1 MRTRVILLSFLIL
14 ICLTSDIYAGDS
26 ACLSYES
33 CFEDAISQYK
43 DGKLNESLEEFR
55 FLADN
60 REDINNSEIAG
71 ISLFMAGYIMEEL
84 GLEGADLYL
93 GQVIS
98 VYPLLSDYALF
109 KSAEIVERRSGPAEA
124 AELYK
129 RIYDSYP
136 DSGLQKN
143 ALLRAAKAYLT
154 AGNTKEA
161 RENYR
166 IFLKS
171 YPKDAAVPD
180 ALYSIAM
187 SYLQDGNDAVAQEYF
202 TRLWLYHPVSKAGR
216 SVKTMI
222 RLPLSAGNIY
232 KRGESL
238 YDAGYYED
246 AIGEYKQ
253 FLLLKKGVSKTKKK
267 EAFFKIGM
275 SYSKLRMLSDA
286 EESLEFFLNRYPYDD
301 KTPEAVY
308 WLGRNYLR
316 RGKDDAFIA
325 SSLGFLKR
333 YKKDDRYPEVL
344 YRLGNIYAERN
355 DIDTAVSYLEMVMK
369 KYPLSSYASDSHWK
383 KGWILYKAGNFD
395 GALQVFNNIIN
406 VTSEHPHKAQAIY
419 WRAKVLEK
427 TGDYQAMEAGIC
439 RLCSD
444 YGRSFYCLFSGYYYE
459 VTCPSTEDGAITTPL
474 SIPQT
479 ASDENP
485 PPLNPL
491 PQGEGRYERLPI
503 IPPPLTGGGDA
514 CPELV
519 EGGEGER
526 RGFSDEHPEDQ
537 SLARIRLLIYLG
549 FRDEAIVE
557 ILRLRN
563 GISDD
568 KDKAIMIASILSS
581 LGEYHRAM
589 YTIRP
594 YLPSNRSDNGYDT
607 DSRLWPLIYPA
618 GYSDLINEYAARNN
632 LDPYLVYA
640 IIREESWFNKEAVSS
655 AGAIGL
661 MQLMPGTAA
670 RIAKDSYAGR
680 ESLFEPEVNI
690 DLGTRFFAGRLK
702 QFDGNIFLAI
712 ASYNAGPEAVE
723 KWITERDGVEL
734 DEFIEDIPYKETREY
749 VKKVFRSYMEYQRLK
764 NEDTMIDT
772 L

>member
-1 MRTRVILLSFLIL
+1 MRTRVILLSFFIL

-60 REDINNSEIAG
+60 REDINNPEIAG

-84 GLEGADLYL
+84 GAEGAESYL
-93 GQVIS
+93 QQVTS
-98 VYPLLSDYALF
+98 VYPLIGDYALF

-129 RIYDSYP
+129 TIYDSYP
-136 DSGLQKN
+136 DSGLQKK
-143 ALLRAAKAYLT
+143 ALLRGAKANLT

-161 RENYR
+161 RESYR
-166 IFLKS
+166 TFLKV
-171 YPKDAAVPD
+171 YPKDVAVPD
-180 ALYSIAM
+180 ALYSIGM
-187 SYLQDGNDAVAQEYF
+187 SYLQEGKGSDAQEF
-202 TRLWLYHPVSKAGR
+202 FNRIWISHPVSKAAR

-222 RLPLSAGNIY
+222 HLPMSTNNVY
-232 KRGESL
+232 RRGESL

-246 AIGEYKQ
+246 AIAEYKK
-253 FLLLKKGVSKTKKK
+253 FLSLKKGISKTKKK

-275 SYSKLRMLSDA
+275 SYAKLRMLSEA

-316 RGKDDAFIA
+316 RGKEDAFIA
-325 SSLGFLKR
+325 SSIGFLKR
-333 YKKDDRYPEVL
+333 YKKDDKYPEVL

-355 DIDTAVSYLEMVMK
+355 DIDTAVSYLERVIK
-369 KYPLSSYASDSHWK
+369 EYPFSSYASDGLWK

-395 GALQVFNNIIN
+395 GALHIFNNIIN
-406 VTSEHPHKAQAIY
+406 DPGEHAYTSQAIY

-427 TGDYQAMEAGIC
+427 TGDYQAMNEGIC

-444 YGRSFYCLFSGYYYE
+444 YGRSFYCLFSGYYYD
-459 VTCPSTEDGAITTPL
+459 VSCSSP
-474 SIPQT
+474 
-479 ASDENP
+479 ENTHP
-485 PPLNPL
+485 HPFDFSQDRLNPL
-491 PQGEGRYERLPI
+491 P
-503 IPPPLTGGGDA
+503 
-514 CPELV
+514 
-519 EGGEGER
+519 EGEEITPPFKGR
-526 RGFSDEHPEDQ
+526 DRVGMGFSGDHPEDQ

-563 GISDD
+563 GIMDDD

-581 LGEYHRAM
+581 LGEYNRAM

-594 YLPSNRSDNGYDT
+594 YLPSGRSENSYDI

-618 GYSDLINEYAARNN
+618 GYSDLISEYAVRNN

-655 AGAIGL
+655 AGAVGL

-670 RIAKDSYAGR
+670 RIAKESYAGR

-702 QFDGNIFLAI
+702 QFEGNIFLAI

-749 VKKVFRSYMEYQRLK
+749 VKKVFRSYMEYHRLNK
-764 NEDTMIDT
+764 ENTRIDT

>member
-1 MRTRVILLSFLIL
+1 MRTRVILLSFFIL

-33 CFEDAISQYK
+33 CFEDAISQYN

-60 REDINNSEIAG
+60 REDINNPEIAG
-71 ISLFMAGYIMEEL
+71 ISLFMAGYIIEGL
-84 GLEGADLYL
+84 GMEGAEIYL
-93 GQVIS
+93 EQVVS

-109 KSAEIVERRSGPAEA
+109 KLAEIVERHRGPAEA

-129 RIYDSYP
+129 RVYDSYP
-136 DSGLQKN
+136 DSGLQKK
-143 ALLRAAKAYLT
+143 AMLRAAKAFLT
-154 AGNTKEA
+154 AGNTKDS

-180 ALYSIAM
+180 ALYSIGM
-187 SYLQDGNDAVAQEYF
+187 SYLQDGNDADAQEFF
-202 TRLWLYHPVSKAGR
+202 TRLWLYHPVSKAGQ

-232 KRGESL
+232 KRGESF

-246 AIGEYKQ
+246 AIGEYKK
-253 FLLLKKGVSKTKKK
+253 FLSLKKGVSKTKKK

-275 SYSKLRMLSDA
+275 SYSKLRMLSEA

-316 RGKDDAFIA
+316 RGKEDAFIS
-325 SSLGFLKR
+325 SSLGFLKN
-333 YKKDDRYPEVL
+333 YKKNERYTEVL
-344 YRLGNIYAERN
+344 YRLGNIYAERKN
-355 DIDTAVSYLEMVMK
+355 IDTAVSYLERVIK
-369 KYPLSSYASDSHWK
+369 EYPFSSYASDSLWK
-383 KGWILYKAGNFD
+383 KGWILYKAGNVD
-395 GALQVFNNIIN
+395 GALRVFNKIIN
-406 VTSEHPHKAQAIY
+406 DPGEHAYTSQAIY
-419 WRAKVLEK
+419 WRAKILEK
-427 TGDYQAMEAGIC
+427 TGDYQAMNEGIC
-439 RLCSD
+439 QLCSD
-444 YGRSFYCLFSGYYYE
+444 YGRSFYCLFSGYYYD
-459 VTCPSTEDGAITTPL
+459 VKCPSP
-474 SIPQT
+474 
-479 ASDENP
+479 ENTHP
-485 PPLNPL
+485 YSFDFSQDRPVLR
-491 PQGEGRYERLPI
+491 E
-503 IPPPLTGGGDA
+503 
-514 CPELV
+514 V
-519 EGGEGER
+519 EGVGM
-526 RGFSDEHPEDQ
+526 GFSSDHPEDQ

-568 KDKAIMIASILSS
+568 KDKAIMIASLLSS
-581 LGEYHRAM
+581 LGEYNRAM

-594 YLPSNRSDNGYDT
+594 YLPSGRSENSYDI

-618 GYSDLINEYAARNN
+618 GYSVLISEYAVRNN

-690 DLGTRFFAGRLK
+690 ALGTRFFAGRLK
-702 QFDGNIFLAI
+702 QFEGNIFLAI

-749 VKKVFRSYMEYQRLK
+749 VKKVFRSYMEYHRLNK
-764 NEDTMIDT
+764 ENTRIDT